1 MFHNKNLIK
10 VKSLLTKNNYPIN
23 FIENNVKR
31 CMSKIKYCS
40 LDNNNN
46 NKNNK
51 PINIYKQT
59 IKVHIPYII
68 EEIFL
73 KLSQIFQKYNFSSI
87 PKVCKNL
94 NPIVKLGNDTLDKW
108 NQINVVYKFAWKN
121 CPAPYIG
128 ETKRSLKTRINEHKN
143 KKSTESVVCQHQVN
157 YNHEFNWE
165 ESKIIDQ
172 ESNYK
177 KRLTSEM
184 IHIKSNHNGI
194 NKKEDIYTLNKIY
207 FPIFKLINSWL
218 TFIFKFLR

>member
-1 MFHNKNLIK
+1 MKHEIFFLILIDNIGHLLLIVNYLSNHPIQHKKNFVYNLVDRALLLSEKMFHNKNLIK

-108 NQINVVYKFAWKN
+108 NQINVVYKFA
-121 CPAPYIG
+121 
-128 ETKRSLKTRINEHKN
+128 
-143 KKSTESVVCQHQVN
+143 
-157 YNHEFNWE
+157 
-165 ESKIIDQ
+165 
-172 ESNYK
+172 
-177 KRLTSEM
+177 
-184 IHIKSNHNGI
+184 
-194 NKKEDIYTLNKIY
+194 
-207 FPIFKLINSWL
+207 
-218 TFIFKFLR
+218 